1 MKFSWKSKIIFSN
14 LLMNKSSQI
23 INVIALGIAIV
34 IFALFSGFYL
44 SQKDTL
50 INQQLLFSEYL
61 SANIEKSQI
70 VTSESEFL
78 ILNKVT
84 RPTINEIESL
94 LNQGINADI
103 ALNYVPLL
111 SDSEMSIHGKPI
123 TGYLP
128 ILLRNFELDSN
139 QESLVIGERMND
151 EVEPCVYINEKMLA
165 IIDENISYTHL
176 NSISLLLQG
185 EFMLSGETYLLD
197 VGFKIHG
204 IFQELDY
211 LSSPKIYFSQEQLD
225 RYFSN
230 QWLDSGASVYQTLH
244 GLSSSDELT
253 GLSYRLYFESFID
266 LKKCESILRFL
277 EDESEHLSLTSEH
290 LSRIESL
297 TELFKFTNVVIVIS
311 LVLVIICLAFINITI
326 TNSEVK
332 KANRK
337 NALLYFFG
345 AKLSDLID
353 ISLGQNLIIVTISM
367 IFLLL
372 TPYLSTLMNYFFYV
386 YLHIQI
392 DIKVP
397 LLTYQGIPFLLPL
410 LIFIVVYLFA
420 SVTSIALL
428 FLKKQKALIKRL
440 AHND

>member
-123 TGYLP
+123 TRYLS

-176 NSISLLLQG
+176 NSISLLFQG

-397 LLTYQGIPFLLPL
+397 LLTHQGIPFLLPL

>member
-14 LLMNKSSQI
+14 LMMNKSSQI
-23 INVIALGIAIV
+23 INVIALGTAMI

-44 SQKDTL
+44 SQKDSLT
-50 INQQLLFSEYL
+50 NQQLVFPEYQ
-61 SANIEKSQI
+61 SANIEKSQT
-70 VTSESEFL
+70 VASESEFL
-78 ILNKVT
+78 LLKKVT

-94 LNQGINADI
+94 LNQGIKADI
-103 ALNYVPLL
+103 ALNYVPLF
-111 SDSEMSIHGKPI
+111 SGSEMSIHGKPI
-123 TGYLP
+123 NLYLP

-139 QESLVIGERMND
+139 QNSLVMGERMND

-165 IIDENISYTHL
+165 IIDKTISYTHL
-176 NSISLLLQG
+176 DTISLSFQG
-185 EFMLSGETYLLD
+185 EFMLFGEPYILD
-197 VGFKIHG
+197 VGFKIRG

-225 RYFSN
+225 RYFAN
-230 QWLDSGASVYQTLH
+230 QVLDSGASVYQTLH
-244 GLSSSDELT
+244 ALSASDELT
-253 GLSYRLYFESFID
+253 GLSYRLYFNAFID
-266 LKKCESILRFL
+266 LKKCESILQFL
-277 EDESEHLSLTSEH
+277 EDESEHLALTSEH

-297 TELFKFTNVVIVIS
+297 TELFNFTNIVIIIS
-311 LVLVIICLAFINITI
+311 LVLVIICLAFVNITI

-353 ISLGQNLIIVTISM
+353 ISLRQNFIIVTFSM
-367 IFLLL
+367 IFLIL
-372 TPYLSTLMNYFFYV
+372 TPYLSTLMNHFFLV

-397 LLTYQGIPFLLPL
+397 LLTYQGIPLLLPF

-420 SVTSIALL
+420 SVTSIVML
-428 FLKKQKALIKRL
+428 FLKKQKTLVKRL